1 MAKTMPKLREAS
13 RTAKTTLQTDV
24 FTQSQRITQSLSRAH
39 SPASKAAVLA
49 IEALAQPRQL
59 VKNSEC
65 NDPRSGV
72 VDLQLRASSLMA
84 D

>member
-24 FTQSQRITQSLSRAH
+24 FTQSQRITQSLSRVH

-49 IEALAQPRQL
+49 IEALAQPRQV

-72 VDLQLRASSLMA
+72 IDWQLRASSLMA

>member
-13 RTAKTTLQTDV
+13 RTTKTTLQTDV

-72 VDLQLRASSLMA
+72 VDWQLRASSLMA

>member
-72 VDLQLRASSLMA
+72 IDWQLRASSLMA

>member
-24 FTQSQRITQSLSRAH
+24 FTQSKRITQSLSRAH

-49 IEALAQPRQL
+49 IEALAQPRQV

-72 VDLQLRASSLMA
+72 IDWQLRASSLMA

>member
-59 VKNSEC
+59 VKNSDH

-72 VDLQLRASSLMA
+72 IDWQLRASSLMA

>member
-1 MAKTMPKLREAS
+1 MPKLREAS

-72 VDLQLRASSLMA
+72 IDWQLRASSLMA

>member
-49 IEALAQPRQL
+49 IEALAQPRQV

-72 VDLQLRASSLMA
+72 IDWQLRASSLMA

>member
-24 FTQSQRITQSLSRAH
+24 FTQSQRITKSLSRAH

-49 IEALAQPRQL
+49 IEALAQPRQV

-72 VDLQLRASSLMA
+72 IDWQLRASSLMA

>member
-72 VDLQLRASSLMA
+72 VDLQLRASGLMA